1 MKLFRYQG
9 VTGPRLGVEDEGGRR
24 LDLTAVS
31 ADTFGSIGSWLS
43 VRDPVRTVVEAAATA
58 PALEAP
64 EPTLLAPL
72 DAQEVWAAGVT
83 YERSRAAR
91 REESPS
97 GGDFYDLVYEA
108 DRPELFFKALPHRV
122 SGPGGPIRIRRDSAW
137 NVPEPE
143 LALVLSSSGAIVGYS
158 IGNDVSSRSIEGEN
172 PLYLPQAKVYEGACA
187 LGPMVAIAAPG
198 GLDPR
203 SLPVRLTIERD
214 GAVAFTGET
223 STARMRRRPEELAGW
238 LVRELR
244 FPWGVVL
251 LTGTGIVPPDAFSLQ
266 EGDVV
271 EIAIEGIGTLA
282 NTVARDP
289 D

>member
-9 VTGPRLGVEDEGGRR
+9 RSGPRLGLENGAGG
-24 LDLTAVS
+24 LVDATAVS
-31 ADTFGSIGSWLS
+31 TEVFGSIGSWLAAG
-43 VRDPVRTVVEAAATA
+43 DPVAAAVEAAAAA
-58 PALEAP
+58 PALEIP
-64 EPTLLAPL
+64 EPLLLAPV
-72 DAQEVWAAGVT
+72 DTQEVWASGVT
-83 YERSRAAR
+83 YERSREAR

-143 LALVLSSSGAIVGYS
+143 LALVLSSAGRIVGYT

-187 LGPMVAIAAPG
+187 LGPMIAVAAPD
-198 GLDPR
+198 GLDPA
-203 SLPVRLTIERD
+203 SLPVRLTIQRD
-214 GAVAFTGET
+214 GAVAFVGET
-223 STARMRRRPEELAGW
+223 STGRMRRRPEELAAW

-244 FPWGVVL
+244 FPWGAVL
-251 LTGTGIVPPDAFSLQ
+251 MTGTGIVPADPFTLQ
-266 EGDVV
+266 PGDVV

-282 NTVARDP
+282 NTVARESD
-289 D
+289 